1 MRVVWSP
8 QAQQDLREIYLYVV
22 EENPQAARLLQ
33 ERIKA
38 CVALLIENPHL
49 GRSGRVPGTRELIVP
64 RTFYLLPYRIVRK
77 RLEILRVY
85 HTAREWPNAFE
96 E

>member
-8 QAQQDLREIYLYVV
+8 QAQQDDLREIYLYVA

-38 CVALLIENPHL
+38 WGFSSA
-49 GRSGRVPGTRELIVP
+49 T
-64 RTFYLLPYRIVRK
+64 
-77 RLEILRVY
+77 
-85 HTAREWPNAFE
+85 
-96 E
+96 